1 MRWYHIIILCI
12 ITACSTPNEKNYAFK
27 CHEVRAGVDMGSGS
41 TKFLLAKIDKCKKT
55 LLGVLKEENVAIKFK
70 ESLHLNKER
79 ITEELYQKAKGAI
92 TQFIVT
98 NRISSG
104 QIRGVATEVF
114 REAKN
119 GEVIVDRLTRET
131 GISFKLI
138 DQRKEAE
145 LGFWAVIGMTGKDP
159 SNILV
164 WDIGGGSMQMT
175 AERKGHLFSYLGKTA
190 SVSFKNYI
198 LEEKNLKRGSPNPIG
213 SYTGVQA
220 FNHAYTVAQK
230 EVDIE
235 IQQEAKKREVIG
247 IGGVHYFSIRMQLDR
262 KPNSPYSLY
271 ELLQESNKRVNWSD
285 SKFAG
290 LYKETEASNLLLVGG
305 FMKALGIET
314 VLPLK
319 VNLATGILFD
329 DTLW

>member
-1 MRWYHIIILCI
+1 MRWLPLLILSLFVS
-12 ITACSTPNEKNYAFK
+12 CSSPEDTNYSFR
-27 CHEVRAGVDMGSGS
+27 CHVIRAGIDIGSGS
-41 TKFLLAKIDKCKKT
+41 TKFLLAKIDKCKRS
-55 LLGVLKEENVAIKFK
+55 LIGVLKEENIAIKFK
-70 ESLHLNKER
+70 ESLHLNKDR
-79 ITEELYQKAKGAI
+79 ISENLLGKAKSAI
-92 TQFIVT
+92 TNFMVT
-98 NRISSG
+98 HNVSTG

-119 GEVIVDRLTRET
+119 GDVVINRLARET
-131 GISFKLI
+131 GVSLKII
-138 DQRKEAE
+138 DQKKEAE
-145 LGFWAVIGMTGKDP
+145 LGFWAVIGMTGKQPND
-159 SNILV
+159 ILV

-175 AERKGHLFSYLGKTA
+175 VERKGHLFSYLGKLA
-190 SVSFKNYI
+190 SVSFKNYV
-198 LEEKNLKRGSPNPIG
+198 LKEKSLKRGSPNPIG
-213 SYTGVQA
+213 SYSGVQSY
-220 FNHAYTVAQK
+220 NYAYSFAQK

-235 IQQEAKKREVIG
+235 IQQEAKRREVIG
-247 IGGVHYFSIRMQLDR
+247 IGGVHYYSVRMQLNR

-271 ELLQESNKRVNWSD
+271 ELLRESNKRVNWSD
-285 SKFAG
+285 SKFSG